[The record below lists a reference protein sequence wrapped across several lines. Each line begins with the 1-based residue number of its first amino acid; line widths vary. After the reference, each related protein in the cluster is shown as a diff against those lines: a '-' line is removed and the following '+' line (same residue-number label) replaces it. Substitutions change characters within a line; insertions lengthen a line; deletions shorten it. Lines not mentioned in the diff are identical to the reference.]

1 MTIRGRYTFRSTC
14 VLSVITVCLAIAMHL
29 WEKNAMIVPVVVLG
43 IFFCAANVCSLYVR
57 DMFQPSK
64 SNTITTFYLIDKTV
78 RFLASIMLFGIL
90 IYVYKDNGL
99 VLGITSFTYY
109 IIAMA
114 LELSYF
120 FAIER
125 KKGIQN
131 A

>member
-1 MTIRGRYTFRSTC
+1 MLSAMTIALAVVM
-14 VLSVITVCLAIAMHL
+14 VLL
-29 WEKNAMIVPVVVLG
+29 EKNALIIPVIVLG
-43 IFFCAANVCSLYVR
+43 IFFSVVNACSLHVR
-57 DMFQPSK
+57 DLFQPSK
-64 SNTITTFYLIDKTV
+64 SNTITTFYLIDKIV

-90 IYVYKDNGL
+90 IYLYKDHGL

-125 KKGIQN
+125 KKRIQN